1 MKDFPNESL
10 SFIMNQLLKI
20 IQIAIFTVLLLIIGV
35 FVWQFFNAY
44 AQLLLLPLGILSIYY
59 LLIYLFAKLLQH
71 KQSKLWLYTGIVF
84 MVIPLISFSLAYRPV
99 MEFSLHIL
107 QSLKS

>member
-10 SFIMNQLLKI
+10 FFMNQLLKI

-35 FVWQFFNAY
+35 FVWQFFNPY
-44 AQLLLLPLGILSIYY
+44 AQLLLLPLGVLSIYY

-71 KQSKLWLYTGIVF
+71 RQSKIWLYTGIVF
-84 MVIPLISFSLAYRPV
+84 IIMPLISFSLAYRPV
-99 MEFSLHIL
+99 MEFSLSIL
-107 QSLKS
+107 QSLKN